1 MIDHI
6 KAIEIAAEEMR
17 DYSPTEVFDF
27 GEQYAV
33 AFDLGEVPAPGIPSI
48 VLVDKKTGKTDFLTI
63 PPFENA
69 QKLENATVL
78 YTVN

>member
-6 KAIEIAAEEMR
+6 KAIEIAAKEMSG
-17 DYSPTEVFDF
+17 YSPTEVFDF

-33 AFDLGEVPAPGIPSI
+33 AFDLGDVPIPGTPGT
-48 VLVDKKTGKTDFLTI
+48 VLVNKRTGKTDFLTI
-63 PPFENA
+63 PPFENV